1 MKSHIKNQK
10 AKMEKTT
17 LLFSR
22 HLSDNTRGAL
32 KSKSKLPTLL
42 YAMVL
47 MIVSHVAG
55 AQTYSLQ
62 DCIRAALTNNQQ
74 LMNSKL
80 DMSAAEY
87 RIKEVKSALLPTIDI
102 NGQLLYYNDVPSQYA
117 PASAFGGASGE
128 YTKLTMGMPQ
138 TTSGN
143 IQISQNLYNQAVL
156 IGVKAAKA
164 TQEASALQETGTR
177 ESLVYN
183 VTSTYYSVQVLGDN
197 LERLAEN
204 IHNLEKTTQINA
216 ILKENEIVSANVH
229 NRILINLE
237 NLRNQYD
244 NQSLLYDKNVT
255 LLKHLMNVDI
265 SEEIKITPFEYTE
278 SLLLVDSDDIT
289 QRPDLML
296 QQAQVKLSEYDKKSV
311 AAGYYPVLTNTATF
325 GYSAYYDSFA
335 PHKQIN
341 GDWIKTSYFA
351 LSLKI
356 PVFDGFRK
364 QNQLRQKEIAIQ
376 KNLNTLSLMRSS
388 ANKELVDAK
397 ENYITN
403 KNLLASN
410 KKSLDLAEQLF
421 SSSQGEY
428 ENGITSITE
437 FLNAQNDLTTAR
449 TNYSNALLNLK
460 LAELSL
466 KKANGTL
473 LTNQ

>member
-1 MKSHIKNQK
+1 MKK
-10 AKMEKTT
+10 
-17 LLFSR
+17 
-22 HLSDNTRGAL
+22 
-32 KSKSKLPTLL
+32 PTLHFKEPSSGRGDSSSQST
-42 YAMVL
+42 L
-47 MIVSHVAG
+47 MYMKRLCVMLLMAVSYCAS
-55 AQTYSLQ
+55 AQTYTLQ
-62 DCIRAALTNNQQ
+62 DCIRAAMANNQQ

-80 DMSAAEY
+80 DMSAADY
-87 RIKEVKSALLPTIDI
+87 RIREIKSALLPTIDI
-102 NGQLLYYNDVPSQYA
+102 NGQLLYYQDVPSQYA
-117 PASAFGGASGE
+117 PASAFGGSSSE
-128 YTKLTMGMPQ
+128 YTKLTMSMAQ

-143 IQISQNLYNQAVL
+143 LQVSQNLYNQSVL

-164 TQEASALQETGTR
+164 TQEASALQELVTR
-177 ESLVYN
+177 ESIVYN
-183 VTSTYYSVQVLGDN
+183 VSSTYYSVQVLADN
-197 LERLAEN
+197 LDRLAEN
-204 IHNLEKTTQINA
+204 IRNLEKTAQINA

-229 NRILINLE
+229 NRMLINLE

-244 NQSLLYDKNVT
+244 NQSLLYDKNIT

-265 SEEIKITPFEYTE
+265 GEEIKISSFDYTE
-278 SLLLVDSDDIT
+278 SFTLDESDDIT

-296 QQAQVKLSEYDKKSV
+296 QQAQIRLSEFDKKSV

-325 GYSAYYDSFA
+325 GYSGYYDSFA

-341 GDWIKTSYFA
+341 NDWIKTSSFA
-351 LSLKI
+351 LTLKI

-376 KNLNTLSLMRSS
+376 KNLNTLSLMKSS
-388 ANKELVDAK
+388 ANKELIDAK
-397 ENYITN
+397 ENYIAN
-403 KNLLASN
+403 RNLLASN

-421 SSSQGEY
+421 SSSQSEY

>member
-1 MKSHIKNQK
+1 MK
-10 AKMEKTT
+10 KTT
-17 LLFSR
+17 LHFKG
-22 HLSDNTRGAL
+22 LSSDRGGSLQSTL
-32 KSKSKLPTLL
+32 KQVTLL
-42 YAMVL
+42 CVMVF
-47 MIVSHVAG
+47 MVVGFGAS
-55 AQTYSLQ
+55 AQTYTLQ
-62 DCIRAALTNNQQ
+62 DCIRAALANNPQ
-74 LMNSKL
+74 LTNSKL
-80 DMSAAEY
+80 DMSAADY

-102 NGQLLYYNDVPSQYA
+102 NGQLLYYQDVPSQYA
-117 PASAFGGASGE
+117 PASSFGGSSGE
-128 YTKLTMGMPQ
+128 YTKLTMGMAQ

-143 IQISQNLYNQAVL
+143 LQVSQNLYNQAVL

-164 TQEASALQETGTR
+164 TQEAAAMLETVTR
-177 ESLVYN
+177 ESIVYN
-183 VTSTYYSVQVLGDN
+183 ISSTYYSVQVLGDN
-197 LERLAEN
+197 LGRLAEN
-204 IHNLEKTTQINA
+204 IRNLEKTTQINA
-216 ILKENEIVSANVH
+216 VLKENEIVSANVH
-229 NRILINLE
+229 NRMLINLE

-244 NQSLLYDKNVT
+244 NQSLLYDKNIT
-255 LLKHLMNVDI
+255 LLKHLMNIDI
-265 SEEIKITPFEYTE
+265 NEEIKISPFDYTASVTLTE
-278 SLLLVDSDDIT
+278 SDDIT

-296 QQAQVKLSEYDKKSV
+296 QQAQLRLSEFDKKSV
-311 AAGYYPVLTNTATF
+311 AAGYFPVLTNTATF
-325 GYSAYYDSFA
+325 GYSGYYDSFA

-356 PVFDGFRK
+356 PVFDGLRK

-376 KNLNTLSLMRSS
+376 KNLNTLSLMKSS
-388 ANKELVDAK
+388 AHKELIDAK

-403 KNLLASN
+403 KNLLVSN

-421 SSSQGEY
+421 TSSQSEY

-473 LTNQ
+473 LTN